1 MSFYG
6 SRSEVVSIIG
16 QVEESENTHSS
27 TGSKILNGHGGP
39 GGAAEKA
46 KPSGETLKPGRLR
59 AGINT
64 PKTSTDSLTRCK

>member
-6 SRSEVVSIIG
+6 SKSEAVSIIS

-27 TGSKILNGHGGP
+27 TGSKILNGHSTP

-46 KPSGETLKPGRLR
+46 KPAGETLRVGRLR

-64 PKTSTDSLTRCK
+64 PKTKTDSLTRKG